1 MSNFSDNEKKFLKSK
16 LIELKEEEINLKCQN
31 IKFSIRLMSHLLN
44 HIENI
49 TTKEIEDNI
58 NDLLLKIKL
67 FSKITRLIIEKTN
80 EELEIDK
87 ENKQRHEFFLM
98 IKTYTEKAQ
107 NKLYNLSN
115 QLITKVLEIKVKKES
130 SLRKQSINKKEIH
143 FFQAISNAP
152 PNSLFVPI
160 TS

>member
-1 MSNFSDNEKKFLKSK
+1 MLKNK
-16 LIELKEEEINLKCQN
+16 LIELKKEEINLECQN
-31 IKFSIRLMSHLLN
+31 IKFSIKLMSHLLN
-44 HIENI
+44 HIENLI
-49 TTKEIEDNI
+49 NKEIEDNI

-98 IKTYTEKAQ
+98 IKAYTEKAQ

-115 QLITKVLEIKVKKES
+115 QLITKVLEIKIKNES
-130 SLRKQSINKKEIH
+130 SLRKKEIPKKEMH
-143 FFQAISNAP
+143 FFQAISNV
-152 PNSLFVPI
+152 PNSLVVPI
-160 TS
+160 TN